1 MKLPPA
7 KEVIIIIIFGTL
19 LIYFSLLQQ
28 EQSHPLS
35 DHLPPTAQ
43 TLFTGT
49 PQELFQSPLIHTLNQ
64 AFASDIE
71 KTPQIKSWFKSIQD
85 NNLIVAGLPQR
96 TTGKDR
102 RWAILIQLGKDIP
115 WMRGKLNQFKNPTW
129 QRQDNIAA
137 CPVWELTSHS
147 TSSTLRIAL
156 TENLLIACHSPNP
169 DDIKLFI
176 HFSHY

>member
-1 MKLPPA
+1 MKSPAA
-7 KEVIIIIIFGTL
+7 KEVILITIFGIL
-19 LIYFSLLQQ
+19 LIYFSLLQH
-28 EQSHPLS
+28 EQNRPLS

-49 PQELFQSPLIHTLNQ
+49 PQELFKSPLIHTLNQ
-64 AFASDIE
+64 AFDSDIE
-71 KTPQIKSWFKSIQD
+71 KTLQIKYGFKHIQD
-85 NNLIVAGLPQR
+85 NHLIVAGLPQR

-115 WMRGKLNQFKNPTW
+115 WMRGRLNQFKNPSW
-129 QRQDNIAA
+129 LRQDNIAA
-137 CPVWELTSHS
+137 CPVWELSSHTS
-147 TSSTLRIAL
+147 SSTLRIAL
-156 TENLLIACHSPNP
+156 TENMLIACHSPYP